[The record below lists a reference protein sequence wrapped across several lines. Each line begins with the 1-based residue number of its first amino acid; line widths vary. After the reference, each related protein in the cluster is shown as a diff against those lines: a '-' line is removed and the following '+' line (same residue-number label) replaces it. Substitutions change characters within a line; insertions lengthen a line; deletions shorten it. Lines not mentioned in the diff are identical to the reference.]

1 MAALNLNTRSV
12 NLGVLDSIGGSRL
25 DVISNIRAYLY
36 EENITV
42 NKTDDFDVKLVN
54 FEVPQ
59 QLNNYDCGVFIIAY
73 SASLFNRYI

>member
-42 NKTDDFDVKLVN
+42 NKTYDFDVKLVN

-59 QLNNYDCGVFIIAY
+59 Q
-73 SASLFNRYI
+73 